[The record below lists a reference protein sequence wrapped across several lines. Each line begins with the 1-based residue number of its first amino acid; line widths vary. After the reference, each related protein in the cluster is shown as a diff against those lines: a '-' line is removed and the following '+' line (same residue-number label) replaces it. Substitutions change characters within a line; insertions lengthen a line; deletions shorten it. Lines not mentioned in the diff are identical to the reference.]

1 MAAPVNIRSSM
12 PDPFLNYRF
21 LVLDVANGGKPIA
34 ACSKVSALTRKTEAV
49 DFRAGGDPQVT
60 RKIPGQT
67 SYEAI
72 TLERGLVLD
81 GWFESWVNKVWFYEN
96 SGAHGELVS
105 LADFRRDLTIQLMN
119 QAGQAVAQYMVFNCW
134 PSSYTA
140 LPELDATANTVAIE
154 TLELQNE
161 GWQRDDSFAVP
172 DPVAVDDHPGINPE
186 YATPAAG

>member
-1 MAAPVNIRSSM
+1 MAAPVNLRSAM

-21 LVLDVANGGKPIA
+21 LVLDAAMGGKPVA

-49 DFRAGGDPQVT
+49 DFRAGGDPQGV

-67 SYEAI
+67 TYEAI
-72 TLERGLVLD
+72 TLERGLVID

-96 SGAHGELVS
+96 SAAHGQLVS

-119 QAGQAVAQYMVFNCW
+119 QAGQMVAQYMVFSCW

-140 LPELDATANTVAIE
+140 LPELDASANTVAIE

-161 GWQRDDSFAVP
+161 GWQRDDSKDLP
-172 DPVAVDDHPGINPE
+172 DPAKVDDHPGIKPE
-186 YATPAAG
+186 YAVPAAG